1 MKALTFAQEFALIAL
16 NAQDSLHMTTVK
28 KIAVRCMA
36 AAAILEW
43 AMAEDGLQS
52 EFSTVSK
59 QDVEN
64 AAAFPHRQEVF
75 RALLKKK
82 GAVQM
87 PLPELLARVTHFSRR
102 TLKKIEHAFSDP
114 LKGMDALE
122 EIPNLLGCD
131 MDYDS
136 ASVTMREYRSDPAT
150 YTRLTEGMRADVLE
164 DGEMADET
172 VMLLWLLRE
181 SSCIYDFFSKEERKR
196 VGQRMAELHRAN
208 RLAKMLFAVD
218 IHSSLE
224 IAVKNFLRSKKE
236 VMETPTGIG
245 LDFVFPFLE
254 RSQSVFI
261 DIEAWFENKEQRL
274 QDVEARLTKYG
285 HQYTVLRRGAVPLIQ
300 IDNVLYEAVP
310 TIRQLKV
317 PVQGMRL
324 RKYPL

>member
-43 AMAEDGLQS
+43 AMEEDGLQS

-136 ASVTMREYRSDPAT
+136 ASVTMREYRSAFARCSRGSPRPACSSP
-150 YTRLTEGMRADVLE
+150 RRCSHSRGRAC
-164 DGEMADET
+164 
-172 VMLLWLLRE
+172 RPR
-181 SSCIYDFFSKEERKR
+181 SSH
-196 VGQRMAELHRAN
+196 QN
-208 RLAKMLFAVD
+208 RGC
-218 IHSSLE
+218 S
-224 IAVKNFLRSKKE
+224 R
-236 VMETPTGIG
+236 PG
-245 LDFVFPFLE
+245 
-254 RSQSVFI
+254 
-261 DIEAWFENKEQRL
+261 W
-274 QDVEARLTKYG
+274 
-285 HQYTVLRRGAVPLIQ
+285 
-300 IDNVLYEAVP
+300 
-310 TIRQLKV
+310 
-317 PVQGMRL
+317 
-324 RKYPL
+324 